1 MAVWRIDAWAG
12 MGGLAPDNGGEGAGG
27 VEAAGGGEA
36 GGAAA
41 AAGRAAGKTKRRVR
55 TLRKSRLKGKTKA
68 LPRYHVVLLN
78 DDEHTYEYV
87 IDMLAD
93 LFAHPPTR
101 GYLLAR
107 QVDTQGRAIVLTT
120 HKEHAELKRDQI
132 HAYGSD
138 VRVARCRGSMRAV
151 IEPAD

>member
-1 MAVWRIDAWAG
+1 MAVWRMDVGPGTVGW
-12 MGGLAPDNGGEGAGG
+12 APDNGGEAGASGT
-27 VEAAGGGEA
+27 AAE
-36 GGAAA
+36 
-41 AAGRAAGKTKRRVR
+41 RADGQAKRRVR
-55 TLRKSRLKGKTKA
+55 KVRKARARGKTKP

-87 IDMLAD
+87 IDMLSD